1 MLRSLSVRNYVL
13 IDSLE
18 ISFPEGLIIITGQTG
33 AGKSVLLGAL
43 GLVLGAKADVSAI
56 SGDAP
61 SCVVEA
67 SFFTDDPAVR
77 DAIEE
82 CGADWDGGNLII
94 RRVVNRSARSRAFV
108 NDSPVPLPVL
118 QEIASSLV
126 DVHSQ
131 NQTRILSDKS
141 FQMAVLDRFA
151 GDGELLEK
159 CSESWKRLSA
169 LKGELEE
176 KRSALARVM
185 EESDYIRARLEQLE
199 NARLTD
205 GELEALE
212 AEEKRL
218 ANAEEIKESLQG
230 AGALLSPGDDSSGQ
244 PVDIL
249 LKEAS
254 RLLRKVIQYV
264 PSIEG
269 LPERLESARIEI
281 RDIID
286 TLEEADEGIDVS
298 PQRLQEVGDRLSLLY
313 DLMKRFSCND
323 IASLIAK
330 RDSLGGMLSDT
341 EGLEERCRELE
352 KEISAEK
359 QRYESICSALHE
371 ARAAAAPSFASA
383 IEGSLRTLELEKA
396 VFDVLVGEGPASS
409 SGQDSV
415 LFRFSSSGK
424 DPVDVA
430 KCASG
435 GEMSR
440 IMLSLKAM
448 MARYSDMPT
457 LVFDEIDTG
466 VSGSAADKMGSMICS
481 MGGDMQ
487 VFAITHLP
495 QVAAK
500 GSAHYLVEK
509 SGTTTIRR
517 IDGEDRVMEI
527 ARMLSGSRITPAAV
541 ANAKSL
547 LGSD

>member
-56 SGDAP
+56 WGDAP

-67 SFFTDDPAVR
+67 SFFTDDQAVR
-77 DAIEE
+77 EAIEQ
-82 CGADWDGGNLII
+82 CDADWDGGNLLI

-118 QEIASSLV
+118 QQIASSLV

-131 NQTRILSDKS
+131 HQTRILSDRG
-141 FQMAVLDRFA
+141 FQLAMLDRYA
-151 GDGELLEK
+151 GDGDLLEK
-159 CSESWKRLSA
+159 CAESWKRLSA
-169 LKGELEE
+169 LGSALEE
-176 KRSALARVM
+176 SRNALARLR
-185 EESDYIRARLEQLE
+185 EESDYISARHEQLE
-199 NARLTD
+199 KASLVD

-230 AGALLSPGDDSSGQ
+230 VGALLSPRDDSAGQ
-244 PVDIL
+244 PVDVL

-254 RLLRKVIQYV
+254 RLLGKVIAYV
-264 PSIEG
+264 PSLEG

-281 RDIID
+281 ADIID
-286 TLEEADEGIDVS
+286 SVEAADDAIDVS
-298 PQRLQEVGDRLSLLY
+298 PGRLQEVEDRLSMLY

-330 RDSLGGMLSDT
+330 RDSLGGMISDT
-341 EGLEERCRELE
+341 EGLEEKCNGLE
-352 KEISAEK
+352 KEIKQEK
-359 QRYESICSALHE
+359 QKYESICSSLHE
-371 ARAAAAPSFASA
+371 ARSGAAPSFAAA
-383 IEGSLRTLELEKA
+383 IEDSLHSLELEKA
-396 VFDVLVGEGPASS
+396 SFDVQVNVVEGSS
-409 SGQDSV
+409 TGMDSV
-415 LFRFSSSGK
+415 LFRFSAAGEE
-424 DPVDVA
+424 PVDVS

-448 MARYSDMPT
+448 MARYSNMPT

-481 MGGDMQ
+481 MGKDMQ

-527 ARMLSGSRITPAAV
+527 ARMLSGSSITPAAI

-547 LGSD
+547 LG